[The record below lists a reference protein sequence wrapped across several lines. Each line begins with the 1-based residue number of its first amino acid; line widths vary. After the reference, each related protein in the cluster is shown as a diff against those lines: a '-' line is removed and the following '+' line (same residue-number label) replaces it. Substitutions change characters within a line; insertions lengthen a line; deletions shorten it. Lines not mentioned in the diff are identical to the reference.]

1 MRIRQIGLVIAAAVT
16 VASCGLP
23 VESAVSGSWLL
34 EAVDG
39 DRIPIDLPPAPEP
52 RIIREGLLLLYP
64 DGEYTYDHWIE
75 IREGPR
81 VRADGTSA
89 EGTWVRDGDDVRL
102 TDRATGATS
111 FGTAYGTALRVV
123 FGKEIH
129 DFRLVLNDPTLWQKG
144 GT

>member
-1 MRIRQIGLVIAAAVT
+1 MKIPQVTFAIAAALLVT
-16 VASCGLP
+16 SCGRP

-39 DRIPIDLPPAPEP
+39 DFVPIVLATVPELK
-52 RIIREGLLLLYP
+52 IIREGLLLLYP
-64 DGEYTYDHWIE
+64 DGKYTYDHWIE
-75 IREGPR
+75 AREGPR
-81 VRADGTSA
+81 VRAAGTSA
-89 EGTWVRDGDDVRL
+89 EGTWVRDGDDVHL

-111 FGTAYGTALRVV
+111 FGTVYGTALRVV